1 MDLNYFNL
9 PFGAQLLLWTSRVLL
24 RGSCR
29 TTPNKYELV
38 NIAYNKVGILSGEIL
53 LKDFL
58 LQVKEQ
64 KSFKLQHISI
74 QKLNMTEINLIN
86 CINDYKNKNFDDDYY
101 LDIWNIK
108 SSENHFIIAAQ
119 RLALAFKEAKLNIDL
134 NSIYYN
140 RYVSQSENYFSKT
153 FH

>member
-1 MDLNYFNL
+1 M
-9 PFGAQLLLWTSRVLL
+9 
-24 RGSCR
+24 
-29 TTPNKYELV
+29 
-38 NIAYNKVGILSGEIL
+38 SGEIL